1 MTFIPRR
8 LWAALA
14 VAMLMSLL
22 PSALARAVTPD
33 DYDPNNPG
41 LLDNDHL
48 YAESAFL
55 FDMDTGEIL
64 LSKNSR
70 VRMYPAS
77 TTKIMTALL
86 ALESGIGLDDTVTIP
101 VQFSG
106 KVREKLDLPA
116 GLDKDA
122 LLAAVMENEN
132 VKKRLEGK
140 TIIKTIVVPGK
151 LVNLVVK

>member
-1 MTFIPRR
+1 MFDPAF
-8 LWAALA
+8 AA
-14 VAMLMSLL
+14 
-22 PSALARAVTPD
+22 
-33 DYDPNNPG
+33 
-41 LLDNDHL
+41 
-48 YAESAFL
+48 
-55 FDMDTGEIL
+55 
-64 LSKNSR
+64 
-70 VRMYPAS
+70 
-77 TTKIMTALL
+77 
-86 ALESGIGLDDTVTIP
+86 DDTVTIP

-116 GLDKDA
+116 GLDKGA